1 MPLEPP
7 APNPTPPD
15 PPRPQRDPG
24 GGTPPP
30 SPNPTPGGR
39 GEQARLDELAQEIA
53 RAVAAGDEQLAD
65 AFRQALREQEQ
76 FLTGREGGGV
86 HAPAAESSFLQ
97 APEVA
102 ARDAARFAAKMQAE
116 ARTTPADLARTQA
129 RAEQEMARQAREAA
143 DAALRRERVNDL
155 VYRGGQPLYQEAAAP
170 AVPEGAPAP
179 ARPSESLEG
188 RALWRA
194 GLERQA
200 EGRARAGMGRMA
212 EEAAAQKR
220 AAEYGAWRHQQDV
233 NKAAAA
239 LEPVPFAQPLSPG
252 EQAARDS
259 LGAAAA
265 EVHRRKMAAAHTEAV
280 VTGASEA
287 AERGRQK
294 AEDDMAESG
303 RRAAAALSA
312 LPRVAAGVAGSFYT
326 LERTVREGNPV
337 VAGTFEQ
344 SARLLQ
350 GRIGR
355 DLAPVVE
362 DVTRGVRGAA
372 DIYADIPRGV
382 REWGMGTFQRTFNP
396 LVQLAGVGK
405 MFGLGTGKP
414 ELSFEGLPRPRTTT
428 FADYAAGLSAA
439 GLQLGPLD
447 QRVQQEKVAAM
458 LETIGGET
466 GKVADNTAN
475 TKNFF
480 PTFGR

>member
-280 VTGASEA
+280 VTGAAEEA
-287 AERGRQK
+287 RSRRESGEEQGRLARAARNAGSALLGLPRAILPVAAAFYSAER
-294 AEDDMAESG
+294 A
-303 RRAAAALSA
+303 
-312 LPRVAAGVAGSFYT
+312 
-326 LERTVREGNPV
+326 VREGNPLV
-337 VAGTFEQ
+337 DATFRQ
-344 SARLLQ
+344 SGNLLK

-355 DLAPVVE
+355 DMAPLFE
-362 DVTRGVRGAA
+362 DVSRATQDAA
-372 DIYADIPRGV
+372 DAYLKIPKPMRQMGWNFLGGIPYAAYKMLG
-382 REWGMGTFQRTFNP
+382 
-396 LVQLAGVGK
+396 GK
-405 MFGLGTGKP
+405 MDRP
-414 ELSFEGLPRPRTTT
+414 ELSFEGLPQPRTTT
-428 FADYAAGLSAA
+428 FADWSAGLSAA

>member
-7 APNPTPPD
+7 APNPTPD

-39 GEQARLDELAQEIA
+39 GDQARLEELAQEIA
-53 RAVAAGDEQLAD
+53 RAVAAGDEHLAES
-65 AFRQALREQEQ
+65 FRQALREQEQ
-76 FLTGREGGGV
+76 LLAGHAQAGAA
-86 HAPAAESSFLQ
+86 APAPAESFLRPEGRATQDRATWEAKQRYEATMSAENTARRQ
-97 APEVA
+97 A
-102 ARDAARFAAKMQAE
+102 QAE
-116 ARTTPADLARTQA
+116 QA
-129 RAEQEMARQAREAA
+129 RQREAEA
-143 DAALRRERVNDL
+143 SAAGALRRERLNDL
-155 VYRGGQPLYQEAAAP
+155 LYRGGQPLYAEA
-170 AVPEGAPAP
+170 GAPAAAEVPAPVP
-179 ARPSESLEG
+179 ARSSESLEG
-188 RALWRA
+188 RSLWRA
-194 GLERQA
+194 GLEQQA
-200 EGRARAGMGRMA
+200 EARARAGLG
-212 EEAAAQKR
+212 
-220 AAEYGAWRHQQDV
+220 GLGL
-233 NKAAAA
+233 AAAA
-239 LEPVPFAQPLSPG
+239 ESRARAADAARHQAEVNRAAATLEPVPLAQPPSAADR
-252 EQAARDS
+252 AARGS

-265 EVHRRKMAAAHTEAV
+265 DAHRRTMAAARTEAV

-287 AERGRQK
+287 AGRGRQK
-294 AEDDMAESG
+294 AEEDMAESG

-362 DVTRGVRGAA
+362 DVTRGVQGAA
-372 DIYADIPRGV
+372 DAYSGIPPGV
-382 REWGMGTFQRTFNP
+382 RQWGWQTFQRTFNP

-405 MFGLGTGKP
+405 MFGLGAGKP

-447 QRVQQEKVAAM
+447 QRVQQEKIAAM

-466 GKVADNTAN
+466 GKVADNTVN